1 MQGRNRDADVENGGV
16 ETGGWNKLGGVALTD
31 VHSLCKQIAGEAAV
45 EHRGLSLVHSDDLEG

>member
-31 VHSLCKQIAGEAAV
+31 IHSLCKQIAGEAAV
-45 EHRGLSLVHSDDLEG
+45 EHRALSLVHSDDLEG

>member
-31 VHSLCKQIAGEAAV
+31 IHSLCKQIAGEAAV
-45 EHRGLSLVHSDDLEG
+45 EHRELSLVHSDDLEG